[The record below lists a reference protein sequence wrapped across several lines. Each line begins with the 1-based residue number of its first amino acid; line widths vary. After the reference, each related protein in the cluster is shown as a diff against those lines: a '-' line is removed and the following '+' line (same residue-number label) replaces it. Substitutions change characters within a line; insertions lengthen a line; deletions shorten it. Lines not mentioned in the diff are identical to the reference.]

1 MCTSC
6 YDPTISLLDSC
17 LREMKTCSNKHLYE
31 NDHSSFIHNSSKL
44 EKPKFLSTHEYV
56 NSLLYRHAM
65 EFYSKE
71 KGQIIHTHSFNMD
84 KSEKHYAN

>member
-1 MCTSC
+1 
-6 YDPTISLLDSC
+6 
-17 LREMKTCSNKHLYE
+17 MKTCSNKHLYE